1 MPVCSACSQ
10 GNPDTARFCLAC
22 GVLLVADASRGADT
36 RKTVTVLFCDVSGS
50 TRLGERLD
58 PESLREVMGSYFG
71 LVEGVVER
79 HGGVVE
85 KFIGDAVMAV
95 FGVPLVHEDD
105 AVRAVRAAWEAR
117 AGLARLDARLER
129 ERGLQLA
136 VRMGLNTGEVVASDG
151 VQGQRLVTGDTVNV
165 AARMEQEAA
174 PGEIRM
180 GDDTYLLVRDAVVA
194 RDAGT
199 TAVRGRSE
207 PVRAWQLD
215 GVRAGAAGLRR
226 RLETP
231 LIGRNDE
238 RAMLRQAF
246 ARALHE
252 RRCQLVTVL
261 GEPGVGKSRLVEA
274 LRADLPASAEVH
286 IGQCLPY
293 GDGITYWPLAEI
305 VRSAAGIRNDDSP
318 ARAEARLLECAGGD
332 DRMRV
337 AGIVAA
343 AIGLSQLAVGE
354 PAEVAWAARRFF
366 ELVAA
371 ERPTV
376 LVFEDVH
383 WAEAAM
389 LRVVSHLCERAREA
403 SILVVCTARPEARD
417 VAAGWSTGAV
427 NSTTFLLPPLSE
439 DECDRMIDLLPA
451 GRELDLHERQRV
463 VSASEGNPLFC
474 EQMVAMLGLDATN
487 GADTMVPTTIR
498 TLLAARLDRLASSQR
513 GVLQAASVE
522 GRVFHR
528 SGLLGLVADPAG
540 VDDILDALVGYEL
553 ISPHE
558 SQFGGDE
565 AFRFGHALIRDA
577 AYDALPKR
585 DRARMHERVADWL
598 EHESRARLGE
608 RAEILGYHL
617 EQAQRCLSE
626 LGPLDD
632 HGRAVARRGGEVL
645 ADAGRRAGARGD
657 HAAAANLLGRARA
670 LLPADA
676 ARARDID
683 PLRARALI
691 EGGEL
696 VIAEAELQRA
706 VAEATAASDRRAA
719 IRAEIE
725 LIALHNALHGAHSA
739 TSADVS
745 RAAVA
750 AIPILEATG
759 DEAGLAR
766 AWQLSGDVHWNACRF
781 GERAVALE
789 RALTYAQK
797 AGDAHE
803 AAIITRW
810 LALGTVYDSTPVESG
825 IARCTQL
832 LEQATGPYAEAA
844 VMVALAALH
853 AMARRFDRA
862 RALYG
867 EARALDEEI
876 GSRFAGAA
884 HCLHGATIAKLAGD
898 NAAAERE
905 LRAAYEVLR
914 EMGEQSVLSTVAG
927 QLGRVLYELQR
938 FADADEM
945 TAYAQHITPAD
956 DIASIM
962 GWQAI
967 RAKLLARSGD
977 HQQAMGLAKAA
988 LALALT
994 TDDLNEHAQAHLD
1007 FAEVLRLDGRTNE
1020 AALAVERACGLYE
1033 AKGNLAGAAIA
1044 HTLRSKL
1051 IPADR

>member
-10 GNPDTARFCLAC
+10 RNPDVARFCLAC
-22 GVLLVADASRGADT
+22 GVPLVANGLRGADT

-58 PESLREVMGSYFG
+58 PESLREVMESYFE
-71 LVEGVVER
+71 LIEGVVER

-129 ERGLQLA
+129 ERGVQLA
-136 VRMGLNTGEVVASDG
+136 VRMGLNTGEVVAFDDA
-151 VQGQRLVTGDTVNV
+151 QGQRLVTGDAVNV
-165 AARMEQEAA
+165 AARMEQAA
-174 PGEIRM
+174 TPGEIRM
-180 GDDTYLLVRDAVVA
+180 GDATYQLVRDAVVA

-199 TAVRGRSE
+199 TSVRGRAE
-207 PVRAWQLD
+207 LVRAWHLD
-215 GVRAGAAGLRR
+215 GVEAGAAGLRR
-226 RLETP
+226 LLETP

-246 ARALHE
+246 DRARHE
-252 RRCQLVTVL
+252 RRCHLVTVL

-274 LRADLPASAEVH
+274 LRADVSASTDVH

-293 GDGITYWPLAEI
+293 GDGITYWPLGEV
-305 VRSAAGIRNDDSP
+305 VRSAAGIRSDDSP
-318 ARAEARLLECAGGD
+318 ARAEARILELAPAN
-332 DRMRV
+332 DRRRV

-343 AIGLSQLAVGE
+343 AIGLSQVAVGE
-354 PAEVAWAARRFF
+354 PGEVAWATRRLF
-366 ELVAA
+366 EMLSV

-389 LRVVSHLCERAREA
+389 LGVISHLCERAREA

-417 VAAGWSTGAV
+417 VVGRWSAGAV
-427 NSTTFLLPPLSE
+427 NATTFLLPPLSE
-439 DECDRMIDLLPA
+439 NECDRMIDLLPA
-451 GRELDLHERQRV
+451 GRELDSHDRRRV

-474 EQMVAMLGLDATN
+474 EQMVAMLGLDSTN
-487 GADTMVPTTIR
+487 GADTKVPTTIR

-513 GVLQAASVE
+513 RVLQAASVE

-528 SGLLGLVADPAG
+528 SGLLDLMADLAG
-540 VDDILDALVGYEL
+540 VDDILDALVSCEL
-553 ISPHE
+553 IAPHE
-558 SQFGGDE
+558 SQFAGDQ

-585 DRARMHERVADWL
+585 DRARLHERVADWL
-598 EHESRARLGE
+598 EHESRERPGE

-632 HGRAVARRGGEVL
+632 NGRAVARRGGEVL

-670 LLPADA
+670 LLPARA

-683 PLRARALI
+683 PLRALALI
-691 EGGEL
+691 EGGDL
-696 VIAEAELQRA
+696 VTAGAELERA

-719 IRAEIE
+719 VRATLE
-725 LIALHNALHGAHSA
+725 LLALRDATGTHSV
-739 TSADVS
+739 SSEDVS
-745 RAAVA
+745 NAAVA
-750 AIPILEATG
+750 AIPILAAAG

-766 AWQLSGDVHWNACRF
+766 AWQLSGDVHWSAGRW

-789 RALTYAQK
+789 QALTHAQRAADTHGAAVITCLL
-797 AGDAHE
+797 AGGLVFGA
-803 AAIITRW
+803 
-810 LALGTVYDSTPVESG
+810 TPVETG
-825 IARCTQL
+825 IARCTQF
-832 LEQATGPYAEAA
+832 LENSPGPYADAA
-844 VMVALAALH
+844 VTVALAALQ
-853 AMARRFDRA
+853 AMAARFEEAHR
-862 RALYG
+862 LYAQACG
-867 EARALDEEI
+867 LHEEL
-876 GSRFAGAA
+876 GSRLVGASS
-884 HCLHGATIAKLAGD
+884 CLQGARIARLAGD
-898 NAAAERE
+898 QIAAERE
-905 LRAAYEVLR
+905 LRVGYDAFRA
-914 EMGEQSVLSTVAG
+914 MGEQAIGSTVAG
-927 QLGRVLYELQR
+927 ELGRALYELQR

-945 TAYAQHITPAD
+945 TAYAQHITAPD
-956 DIASIM
+956 DVLSIVL
-962 GWQAI
+962 WQST

-977 HQQAMGLAKAA
+977 HQQAIRLAESA
-988 LALALT
+988 LALMET
-994 TDDLNEHAQAHLD
+994 TDELNEHAQTLLD
-1007 FAEVLRLDGRTNE
+1007 LAEVLRLGDRTHE
-1020 AALAVERACGLYE
+1020 AAAAAERACGLYE
-1033 AKGNLAGAAIA
+1033 AKGNIAGAAITR
-1044 HTLRSKL
+1044 TLRAKL
-1051 IPADR
+1051 ISAEH